1 MTSDVDSASPVVHTD
16 HRAPRLHRLVTGTL
30 LVGAMLVAAAV
41 VLLPQS
47 PLMATDV
54 PVPLAVA
61 VLVALA
67 ALSEVAYVR
76 VPHGDSTEDLTFFE
90 AVVVTAAIVLPP
102 GHVLF
107 AALAGL
113 ASACLLLRRPL
124 VKTLFNIGTYAA
136 GTSTFLLVSHG
147 IVGYAGDDVPQRLDL
162 RGVVA
167 LLVGTAAFALVNLVA
182 LAAVLAVVEGRTPS
196 SWLRDEWV
204 TSVVMVVGSVGVGA
218 VAVELAVSNPV
229 LLPFT
234 GLPVLALMR
243 SYRAT
248 QDHARARE
256 RANAL
261 IELNGV
267 LAAGADPEVL
277 VADLQPPLIRLFGAD
292 EVAVLL
298 PGDGTV
304 APSHA
309 LVVPLDLGGEYGGLV
324 VTVDAERQAGERPFR
339 RRENAVDV
347 PMLGAVASAVA
358 SVLRAGRHLAALT
371 EESSKLQAV
380 IDHGTDGTAVL
391 QADGEVLVW
400 SPSMRELVGD
410 SPDRIEPGEDVVVAL
425 LASLSSDPARTA
437 DVLSQEIAPARQ
449 RAKTG
454 LTILSTS
461 GEEREVEVSVARI
474 SNGVGR
480 DLAVVT
486 LRDATQERRLEKM
499 KSDFVATVSHELR
512 TPITPIKGYAR
523 LLASR
528 GDRMEPARRLHALQL
543 IEDRADHLSR
553 LVDDL
558 LLASRVVPTEPGK
571 LKVDLGDVDLRNVVR
586 QASSSFPLLNGRID
600 VRLPSDAVPVR
611 CDAVR
616 AVQCVSN
623 LVGNAEKY
631 SQPDTPV
638 LVELRC
644 SPDDPYVR
652 VVVTDQG
659 RGIPAHELDRIFERF
674 HRVEDP
680 MTMETGGS
688 GLGLYIAREL
698 ARAMGGDISVSSTVG
713 EGSSFTF
720 SLPKQ
725 DGDTSRP
732 GTSAPSM
739 VA

>member
-1 MTSDVDSASPVVHTD
+1 VGDAA
-16 HRAPRLHRLVTGTL
+16 HRARRLHRLVTCTL
-30 LVGAMLVAAAV
+30 LLGALLGAAV
-41 VLLPQS
+41 LLLPQR
-47 PLMATDV
+47 PMMTTDV
-54 PVPLAVA
+54 PLWLAVA

-76 VPHGDSTEDLTFFE
+76 VPHGESTEDLTFFE

-102 GHVLF
+102 AYVLL

-113 ASACLLLRRPL
+113 ATACVLLRRPL

-136 GTSTFLLVSHG
+136 GTSMLLIVSHG
-147 IVGYAGDDVPQRLDL
+147 IVGYAGDVPLRLDAL
-162 RGVVA
+162 GVLA
-167 LLVGTAAFALVNLVA
+167 LLVGTAVFAVVNLIA
-182 LAAVLAVVEGRTPS
+182 LGAVLAVVEGRTPS
-196 SWLRDEWV
+196 LWLKDEWA
-204 TSVVMVVGSVGVGA
+204 TSAIMVVGSVGVGA

-256 RANAL
+256 RAYAL
-261 IELNGV
+261 VELNTV
-267 LAAGADPEVL
+267 LSAGRGPDAL
-277 VADLQPPLIRLFGAD
+277 VADLSAPLRRLFSVD
-292 EVAVLL
+292 EVHLFM
-298 PGDGTV
+298 PGDRTV
-304 APSHA
+304 SAAHA
-309 LVVPLDLGGEYGGLV
+309 VVVPLDLGDHEGRLV
-324 VTVDAERQAGERPFR
+324 LETDPARHLKEARPFR
-339 RRENAVDV
+339 AGPQIDA

-380 IDHGTDGTAVL
+380 IDHGTDGIAVV
-391 QADGEVLVW
+391 QADGEILVW
-400 SPSMRELVGD
+400 SPSMSELVGA
-410 SPDRIEPGEDVVVAL
+410 SPGRVEGDGDIVVTL
-425 LASLSSDPARTA
+425 LSSLSTDPARTA
-437 DVLSQEIAPARQ
+437 LTLAREIAPARQ
-449 RAKTG
+449 RARTAM
-454 LTILSTS
+454 TIISV
-461 GEEREVEVSVARI
+461 GGDEREVEASVARI
-474 SNGVGR
+474 TGGVGL

-523 LLASR
+523 LLASK

-558 LLASRVVPTEPGK
+558 LLASRVVPTDPGK
-571 LKVDLGDVDLRNVVR
+571 LKVDLADVDLRNVVR
-586 QASSSFPLLNGRID
+586 QATSGFPMLNGRLD
-600 VRLPSDAVPVR
+600 VRLPSEAVPVH

-616 AVQCVSN
+616 AVQCVAN

-631 SQPDTPV
+631 SKPDTPV
-638 LVELRC
+638 LVELLT
-644 SPDDPYVR
+644 DPGDSFVR
-652 VVVTDQG
+652 VVVTDVG
-659 RGIPAHELDRIFERF
+659 RGIPAHELGRIFERF

-698 ARAMGGDISVSSTVG
+698 ARAMGGDIAVISTLG
-713 EGSSFTF
+713 EGSSFAF
-720 SLPKQ
+720 SLPKHS
-725 DGDTSRP
+725 GDS
-732 GTSAPSM
+732 GTRTGTYSSV